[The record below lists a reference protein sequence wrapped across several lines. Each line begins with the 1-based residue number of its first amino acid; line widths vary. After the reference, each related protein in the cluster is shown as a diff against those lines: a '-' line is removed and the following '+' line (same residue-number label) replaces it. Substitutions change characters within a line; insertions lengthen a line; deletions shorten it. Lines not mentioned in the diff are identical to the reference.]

1 MKKEES
7 LALKGIAIVM
17 MLLYHLFYV
26 KSGGEYSYL
35 LGFARGPL
43 IKRFSEICYPVTL
56 YIILSGYGLFA
67 SYTSSGNIKWWK
79 RAKNL
84 YLHLWIIYLI
94 FLPIACCLLPNEYP
108 GGLVTFLK
116 NAFGISSSYNAEQ
129 WFLMPYLILLAIS
142 LPLFW
147 LMEKLRPSL
156 VVILAI
162 VCEIVY
168 LYLYKSYGAGYLR
181 SRLLVFNHLYLA
193 MGFILPFSLGA
204 LANKYKLVERL
215 TKFTPPISGCNGLRI
230 KQICCFSILLI
241 IVIFRMYF
249 PQQSLQIIVVF
260 FLLLLFPSLQIG
272 NRSMKVLQFLG
283 NHSMNIWLIHT
294 WICYYL
300 FKDFIYGFQWPIL
313 IFCVTLSLSL
323 LASILVEYV
332 YNGLIKIKI

>member
-1 MKKEES
+1 MRKEDS
-7 LALKGIAIVM
+7 LALKGVAIVM

-35 LGFARGPL
+35 LCFAGGPL

-94 FLPIACCLLPNEYP
+94 FLPIACYLIPNEYP
-108 GGLVTFLK
+108 GGLLIFIK
-116 NAFGISSSYNAEQ
+116 NAFSISSSYNAEQ

-142 LPLFW
+142 CPLFW
-147 LMEKLRPSL
+147 LIEKWRPSL

-168 LYLYKSYGAGYLR
+168 LYLYKSYGLGYLR
-181 SRLLVFNHLYLA
+181 NRLLVFNHLYLA

-204 LANKYKLVERL
+204 LANKYKLVERVM
-215 TKFTPPISGCNGLRI
+215 KFTPLSGGNGVRV
-230 KQICCFSILLI
+230 KQLCCFSILLI
-241 IVIFRMYF
+241 IVIFRMYY
-249 PQQSLQIIVVF
+249 PQQTLQIIVVF
-260 FLLLLFPSLQIG
+260 IIMLLFPSLQIG
-272 NRSMKVLQFLG
+272 TLSMKILQFLG
-283 NHSMNIWLIHT
+283 KHSMNIWLIHT

-313 IFCVTLSLSL
+313 IFGVTLSLSL
-323 LASILVEYV
+323 LVSILVEFV
-332 YNGLIKIKI
+332 YNGLIKITK